1 MTKVLPR
8 PLFLELDL
16 ISEQGRALQQSVA
29 ERYGSKIADAARLAS
44 RMFLLRSP
52 WAPGLRFVGAETGRR
67 VLSEDG
73 ATLVPI
79 SLGGSGEELEEAFV
93 SCVGEGIDRLAQIES
108 SGDVVE
114 VASLTE
120 MTGRIW
126 PAAATAIG
134 QVVASRALG
143 EDTPLAWV
151 AGKKFDPAFSSDG
164 GCEILLPADWCLR
177 RVKDQ
182 THLSPLASL
191 SVGVA
196 AGPTFDWAASRAVLE
211 LIERDAASLWWIGG
225 RRGKA
230 IPLDQPA
237 MSDIVRLVAA
247 LRRETNDRALWML
260 DITTDIGVPV
270 VAALSCDEEGRQ
282 LAYGLASRLSV
293 KEAMRA
299 AILELCQTELAI
311 LIAEIKRTEVGE
323 DRLPPTDRCHVE
335 RGASIDANRCELLH
349 PVGIRVDA
357 SEPEAEPEPSAILSA
372 LHRIGIE
379 AALVDL
385 TRAEFGIPVVRAVAP
400 ALQLMPSAIVTDRL
414 RREIAASGGG
424 ARYTGGIPLIL

>member
-1 MTKVLPR
+1 
-8 PLFLELDL
+8 
-16 ISEQGRALQQSVA
+16 
-29 ERYGSKIADAARLAS
+29 
-44 RMFLLRSP
+44 MFLLRSP
-52 WAPGLRFVGAETGRR
+52 WAPGLRFVGAETRRR

-120 MTGRIW
+120 MAGRIW
-126 PAAATAIG
+126 PAAAMAIG
-134 QVVASRALG
+134 QAVASRALG

-151 AGKKFDPAFSSDG
+151 AGKKFDPGFGLDG

-182 THLSPLASL
+182 TDLSPLASL

-270 VAALSCDEEGRQ
+270 VAALSCDKEGRQ
-282 LAYGLASRLSV
+282 LAYGLASRPSV
-293 KEAMRA
+293 REAMRA

-323 DRLPPTDRCHVE
+323 DKLPPTDRCHVE
-335 RGASIDANRCELLH
+335 RGASIDANRCE
-349 PVGIRVDA
+349 
-357 SEPEAEPEPSAILSA
+357 
-372 LHRIGIE
+372 
-379 AALVDL
+379 
-385 TRAEFGIPVVRAVAP
+385 
-400 ALQLMPSAIVTDRL
+400 
-414 RREIAASGGG
+414 
-424 ARYTGGIPLIL
+424 